1 MKVLIAIDS
10 FKGSVTSLEAGLSVA
25 KGIKLVDKSIKTQVS
40 MLADGGE
47 GTLETLISSNKGSII
62 HKKVHGPI
70 NKVIDSTYGYIK
82 KDKLAII
89 EMSKCSGITLLKKD
103 ELNPL
108 KTTTYG
114 VGELIIDAINKGCKN
129 FIICIG
135 GSATN
140 DGGVGMLMALGYKF
154 MNKNHKPISLG
165 AIGLK
170 DLDYI
175 DVSKVDKRV
184 SKCNFL
190 VASDVSNPLCGP
202 LGCSVV
208 FGPQKGASK
217 EMIKDMDKWLHRY
230 ADITKKTINKDYIN
244 HKGAGAAGGLGYA
257 LITYL
262 NATLKPGIEIVL
274 DKINLEKKIK
284 DVDVV
289 VTGEGRLDAQTA
301 MGKAPIGVA
310 KLAKKYNKLVIAFGG
325 CLKEDVRVI
334 NKHGIDAYFSII
346 PRALSINEC
355 MDINNTKNNL
365 KNTAEQVFRLIYR
378 SHK

>member
-10 FKGSVTSLEAGLSVA
+10 FKGSVSSLEAGLSIE
-25 KGIKLVDKSIKTQVS
+25 KGIKLVDKSIKTTVS

-62 HKKVHGPI
+62 KTKVHGPL
-70 NKVIDSTYGYIK
+70 NKVIPSMYGYIK
-82 KDKLAII
+82 KDRLAII
-89 EMSKCSGITLLKKD
+89 EMSKASGITLLKKD

-114 VGELIIDAINKGCKN
+114 VGELIIDAINKGTKN

-154 MNKNHKPISLG
+154 LNKNHKPISLG
-165 AIGLK
+165 ALGLK
-170 DLDYI
+170 DLEYI
-175 DVSKVDKRV
+175 DISKVDKRI
-184 SKCNFL
+184 SKCKFL

-202 LGCSVV
+202 LGCSAV
-208 FGPQKGASK
+208 FGPQKGATKS
-217 EMIKDMDKWLHRY
+217 MVKDMDKWLHRY

-244 HKGAGAAGGLGYA
+244 NKGAGAAGGLGYA

-274 DKINLEKKIK
+274 DKINLEKKVK
-284 DVDVV
+284 DVDIV
-289 VTGEGRLDAQTA
+289 VTGEGRLDSQTA

-310 KLAKKYNKLVIAFGG
+310 KLAKKYNKTVIAFGG

-346 PRALSINEC
+346 RRPSSINEC
-355 MDINNTKNNL
+355 MCINNTKKNL
-365 KNTAEQVFRLIYR
+365 TNTAEQVFRLIYR
-378 SHK
+378 SFK